1 MGDLE
6 LNDLTKIL
14 FLATAVLSVLMVCL
28 KGFEG
33 PWYIYLFRFILLFSY
48 LIPISL
54 RVNLDMGKIFYS
66 WQIQNDKDI
75 PGTVA
80 RSTTI
85 PEELG
90 RIAYLLS
97 DKTGTLTKNN
107 MVFKKLHLG
116 TVSFNDDTFD
126 EIIQNLRNYYT
137 MESTKKTMKNVRKS
151 AMTRVAEA
159 VKALSL
165 CHNVTPVYETKDH

>member
-1 MGDLE
+1 MLDTYVLLFTGTAIGVVIYTGPECRATMNNSKPRSKVGLVDLE

-14 FLATAVLSVLMVCL
+14 IMATVVLSILMVCL

-66 WQIQNDKDI
+66 WKIQTDKDI

-97 DKTGTLTKNN
+97 DKTGTLTKNH

-116 TVSFNDDTFD
+116 KYNHQFT
-126 EIIQNLRNYYT
+126 
-137 MESTKKTMKNVRKS
+137 
-151 AMTRVAEA
+151 
-159 VKALSL
+159 
-165 CHNVTPVYETKDH
+165 

>member
-1 MGDLE
+1 M
-6 LNDLTKIL
+6 
-14 FLATAVLSVLMVCL
+14 ATIGLSAVMVCL
-28 KGFEG
+28 KGFNG
-33 PWYIYLFRFILLFSY
+33 PWYLYFFRFVLLFSY

-66 WQIQNDKDI
+66 WSIQRDKEI

-90 RIAYLLS
+90 RVAYLMS
-97 DKTGTLTKNN
+97 DKTGTLTQNQ

-116 TVSFNDDTFD
+116 TVSYSRDTFD
-126 EIIQNLRNYYT
+126 DVNKFYFLN
-137 MESTKKTMKNVRKS
+137 
-151 AMTRVAEA
+151 
-159 VKALSL
+159 
-165 CHNVTPVYETKDH
+165 